1 LLSPNPVLILGIV
14 SLSFSLSRS
23 LSLSLFPSLFLVSIK
38 VGTGGLPLSRQV
50 LESCMS
56 QPCFALVIF
65 LRLGLAWDW
74 CEPWSSLLCFLHS
87 WDYRHM
93 PPHQDL
99 ITLFFSTSLY
109 PTSSSHFNLLQL
121 QTLSP
126 WFNGTNILS
135 LYCPSTSWSRKC
147 FQVKTYM
154 ISI

>member
-87 WDYRHM
+87 WDYRHE
-93 PPHQDL
+93 PPYPAYLLKWALFNFCLFSLELLFPQSLPPNSWNYRHELLGGMQFL
-99 ITLFFSTSLY
+99 I
-109 PTSSSHFNLLQL
+109 
-121 QTLSP
+121 
-126 WFNGTNILS
+126 I
-135 LYCPSTSWSRKC
+135 
-147 FQVKTYM
+147 
-154 ISI
+154 